1 MNQVFEQLKTE
12 MDIAKSQ
19 QNLEHFRDVA
29 KRFCLTEKDISAV
42 VNIKYEYSLKLQSGE
57 EICGSL
63 RSWDQ
68 SGPFSIQPDK
78 NVIEIKIM
86 NNGAVVE
93 QYGVSWED

>member
-1 MNQVFEQLKTE
+1 MNQIFEQLKTE

-29 KRFCLTEKDISAV
+29 KRFGLTEKDISAV

-57 EICGSL
+57 EIRGSL

-78 NVIEIKIM
+78 NVIEIKII

-93 QYGVSWED
+93 